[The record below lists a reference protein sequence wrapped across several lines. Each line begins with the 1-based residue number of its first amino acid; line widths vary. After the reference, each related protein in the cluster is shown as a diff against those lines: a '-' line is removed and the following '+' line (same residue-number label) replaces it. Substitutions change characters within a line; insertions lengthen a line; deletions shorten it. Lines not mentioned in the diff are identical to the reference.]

1 MEPGCSGRRREPRF
15 LIEAGATVELCKSG
29 QTIRAITANMSGCGV
44 LVDFEEPV
52 QLAVGDRVICE
63 FMVVHDA
70 DKPLPYW
77 GVGNVAR
84 VENSRVAIELKGGG
98 FCPSRSGGSCPM
110 RSETDSAAASA
121 SEPDPR

>member
-1 MEPGCSGRRREPRF
+1 MEPDCPGKRREPRF

-29 QTIRAITANMSGCGV
+29 HTIRATTANMSGCGV

-52 QLAVGDRVICE
+52 QLAVGDQVICE

-84 VENSRVAIELKGGG
+84 VENCRVAIELKGGG
-98 FCPSRSGGSCPM
+98 FCPLK
-110 RSETDSAAASA
+110 SETESATAAE
-121 SEPDPR
+121 SEAGPR

>member
-1 MEPGCSGRRREPRF
+1 MEYSETRKELRF
-15 LIEAGATVELCKSG
+15 LVEAGATVEVCKSG
-29 QTIRAITANMSGCGV
+29 EILHATTANMSGGGV
-44 LVDFEEPV
+44 LLDFEEPV